1 MLSEFANHGECRQQ
15 ELSLN
20 RRFYTVS
27 SLPQVYEGIT
37 EKSCEGIIFQTSILT
52 TSILRYADEGRV
64 EGHVEGH
71 EGSERRIELVFFRQK
86 FLSCTI
92 IGQ

>member
-20 RRFYTVS
+20 SRFYTVS

-52 TSILRYADEGRV
+52 TSILRYADEGRD
-64 EGHVEGH
+64 EGH
-71 EGSERRIELVFFRQK
+71 EGSERRIELVF
-86 FLSCTI
+86 S
-92 IGQ
+92 G

>member
-20 RRFYTVS
+20 SRFYTVS

-52 TSILRYADEGRV
+52 TSILRYADEGHDEGRVQGHV

-71 EGSERRIELVFFRQK
+71 EGSERRIELVF
-86 FLSCTI
+86 S
-92 IGQ
+92 G